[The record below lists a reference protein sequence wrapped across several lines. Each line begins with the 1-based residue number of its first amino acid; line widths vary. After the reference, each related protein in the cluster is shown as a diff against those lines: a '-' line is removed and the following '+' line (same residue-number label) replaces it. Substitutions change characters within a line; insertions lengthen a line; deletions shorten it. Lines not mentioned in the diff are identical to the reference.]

1 MTATPTA
8 VATRESTPTARGA
21 AGHQAEVGLR
31 LDGVSAFYGDFRAVR
46 DVTLEV
52 RPMAVTALIGPS
64 GCGKSTVLRTLNRMH
79 ETIGGARVEGSVR
92 LDGIDIYRPDVDPI
106 RVRRLV
112 GMVFQRP
119 NPFPSM
125 SIYENVASGVR
136 LGGLRDRRQ
145 LDEVVE
151 RSLRRAALWDEV
163 KDKRHHPG
171 TSLSGGQQ
179 QRLCIARTIAVEPE
193 AILMDEPCSALDPVS
208 TRHIEELIAE
218 LRRTFT
224 IMIVTHNL
232 AQAARVSDDTAF
244 FTMGDDRAGFL
255 VEAGPTTTMFTS
267 PTNRLTEDYVAGRF
281 G

>member
-1 MTATPTA
+1 MTAPPTTA
-8 VATRESTPTARGA
+8 GSVESAATEGGA
-21 AGHQAEVGLR
+21 SGLQAEVGLR
-31 LDGVSAFYGDFRAVR
+31 LERVSAFYGDFRAIR

-79 ETIGGARVEGSVR
+79 ETIGGGRIEGSVR

-112 GMVFQRP
+112 GIVFQKP

-136 LGGLRDRRQ
+136 LGGVGDRRR

-163 KDKRHHPG
+163 KDKLQLPG

-208 TRHIEELIAE
+208 TLRIEELIAE

-224 IMIVTHNL
+224 IVIVTHNL

-244 FTMGDDRAGFL
+244 FTMGEDRAGFL
-255 VEAGPTTTMFTS
+255 VEVGPTTTMFTN
-267 PTNRLTEDYVAGRF
+267 PANRLTEDYVAGRF